1 MRGQVAVEPGSIAS
15 HALGEAEIFLLH
27 EKEGGR
33 KRPFGSGYAPQLFFG
48 VVGVTGVLR
57 FDEGVIAPGDR
68 ASVRFELDKAV
79 AIEPGMRF
87 AMREGGRTI
96 GAGVVRSVA

>member
-1 MRGQVAVEPGSIAS
+1 M
-15 HALGEAEIFLLH
+15 
-27 EKEGGR
+27 
-33 KRPFGSGYAPQLFFG
+33 
-48 VVGVTGVLR
+48 TGTLR

-96 GAGVVRSVA
+96 GAGVVRAVA